1 MTNSRERDAI
11 VMESVSRSY
20 LGANGSVA
28 AVRDVTLRVP
38 QNEMIAVTG
47 PSGSGKTTLLNLI
60 GGLDRATH
68 GAISVMGQRLDQT
81 GEAGLTTFRARVV
94 GIVFQEAHL
103 LPGLSALDNVIVSGL
118 PHGSYRELRAEAEAL
133 LQSMGLEDRM
143 GFPPSK
149 LSAGQRQRVAI
160 ARALLMGRPVLLAD
174 EPTGNLDIAS
184 TEDLLA
190 VIQTLRAERAL
201 TVVVV
206 THDPAVASFAERVVR
221 LVDGQIDGD
230 SRLDRS
236 APVERHQFSD

>member
-1 MTNSRERDAI
+1 MTSSRERDAI
-11 VMESVSRSY
+11 ALDSVSRSY
-20 LGANGSVA
+20 RGANGTVA

-38 QNEMIAVTG
+38 RNEMIAVTG
-47 PSGSGKTTLLNLI
+47 PSGSGKTTLLNLM
-60 GGLDRATH
+60 GGLDRATQ
-68 GAISVMGQRLDQT
+68 GTVSVMGQRLDQT
-81 GEAGLTTFRARVV
+81 GEAGLTDFRARVV

-103 LPGLSALDNVIVSGL
+103 LPGLSALDNVIVTGL
-118 PHGSYRELRAEAEAL
+118 PHASYRDLRVEAEGLLRA
-133 LQSMGLEDRM
+133 MGLEARM

-174 EPTGNLDIAS
+174 EPTGNLDAAS

-190 VIQTLRAERAL
+190 VIQTLRAERGL

-221 LVDGQIDGD
+221 LVDGHLDGD
-230 SRLDRS
+230 SRLDRA